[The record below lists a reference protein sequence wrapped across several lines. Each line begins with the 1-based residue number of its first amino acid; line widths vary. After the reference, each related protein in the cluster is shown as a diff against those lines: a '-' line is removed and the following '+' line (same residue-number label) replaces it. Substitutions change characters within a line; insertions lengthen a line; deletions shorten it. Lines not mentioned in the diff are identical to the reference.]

1 LCLLIIIL
9 ITRARSLLAV
19 FNEREK
25 RMKEKEFFLRE
36 LRAIRD
42 ALYSI
47 GHPVNRPLS
56 QAAIDLIKM
65 IDERERAAYT
75 NKMKVKDNE

>member
-1 LCLLIIIL
+1 
-9 ITRARSLLAV
+9 
-19 FNEREK
+19 
-25 RMKEKEFFLRE
+25 MKEKEFFLRE

-42 ALYSI
+42 ALYQLC
-47 GHPVNRPLS
+47 HPVNRPLS

-75 NKMKVKDNE
+75 NKMKVKNKNE